1 MLALLECDFPVSLQ
15 VIVFHLLHHLPSFLK
30 RFGPA
35 YTFWMYPL
43 ERFNSWIA
51 RRVHSRRYPESTV
64 LETYRLFEFTA
75 FLSLAG
81 LLPNDSFADIDVVL
95 DDDDAK
101 EDDLCDFVGTRL
113 SGEEFENLKLFYQQP
128 QTCSSDSVIDTSE
141 GTVENNITS
150 QKYMFKT
157 DKHGRQVRYSPY
169 SPSSKHSSCI
179 VYMCTHE
186 TNQVIFGEVK
196 ALFKHK
202 FNSQIHSLACVN
214 WFYKFQ
220 KDPSSKLIVV
230 DTSKLSSHNP
240 ITTISMLSKPLI
252 HAYDEE
258 ESKLWILNAPLSI

>member
-113 SGEEFENLKLFYQQP
+113 SGEEFENLKFFYQQP
-128 QTCSSDSVIDTSE
+128 PTCSSDSVMDTSE

-150 QKYMFKT
+150 QKYISKQTSMAGKFDT
-157 DKHGRQVRYSPY
+157 HLTPHRQSTRHV
-169 SPSSKHSSCI
+169 SCI
-179 VYMCTHE
+179 C
-186 TNQVIFGEVK
+186 
-196 ALFKHK
+196 ALMKPIK
-202 FNSQIHSLACVN
+202 SSLERSRPYLNTSSIHR
-214 WFYKFQ
+214 F
-220 KDPSSKLIVV
+220 
-230 DTSKLSSHNP
+230 
-240 ITTISMLSKPLI
+240 I
-252 HAYDEE
+252 H
-258 ESKLWILNAPLSI
+258 LLV